1 MSSFVNWSS
10 GILELVLYESN
21 GNMLEFFIG
30 VKIGTK
36 TFLKRFA
43 FSQKPKVNL
52 PLTNKDGIAGIF
64 LL

>member
-1 MSSFVNWSS
+1 M
-10 GILELVLYESN
+10 VLYESN